1 MQLPTPVDLRY
12 FSKVAP
18 MALITAFFSGNISA
32 SFYGLAA
39 VYAAD
44 QGFSTRQVAFYTAT
58 TVIAGLVAQWPM
70 GWLSDRVDRAKLVR
84 NNALIF
90 TAIAALMWGWVSWP
104 YWLML
109 LFATGLGVIQ
119 FTLYGLA
126 SGLSNDRV
134 QEDRRVGASAVVLIV
149 YSVGAALGP
158 LISGALMRLGGTGM
172 LYVFS
177 SACAL
182 LLVLCMTRFSERP
195 TR

>member
-1 MQLPTPVDLRY
+1 MQLPTPIDLRY
-12 FSKVAP
+12 FFKVAP

-39 VYAAD
+39 VYAAE
-44 QGFSTRQVAFYTAT
+44 QGFSTRQIAFYTAT
-58 TVIAGLVAQWPM
+58 AVVAGLVAQWPM

-90 TAIAALMWGWVSWP
+90 TGIAALMWGWVSWP

-109 LFATGLGVIQ
+109 LFGAGLGAIQ

-158 LISGALMRLGGTGM
+158 LVSGALMRMGGAGM

-177 SACAL
+177 SGCAL
-182 LLVLCMTRFSERP
+182 MLAMLLWRLGRR
-195 TR
+195 